1 MKYYRMA
8 SLLKV
13 ASLVGIT
20 ERESGVGKLCWH
32 GNFMEFDRKIFIF
45 FYIAQRKKEERLVKL
60 KLRLIRTSSNRQKKT
75 A

>member
-32 GNFMEFDRKIFIF
+32 GNIMEFDRKYSF
-45 FYIAQRKKEERLVKL
+45 FSMLRNEKK
-60 KLRLIRTSSNRQKKT
+60 KKD
-75 A
+75 

>member
-45 FYIAQRKKEERLVKL
+45 FYVAQRKKEERLVTLL
-60 KLRLIRTSSNRQKKT
+60 KANDC
-75 A
+75 